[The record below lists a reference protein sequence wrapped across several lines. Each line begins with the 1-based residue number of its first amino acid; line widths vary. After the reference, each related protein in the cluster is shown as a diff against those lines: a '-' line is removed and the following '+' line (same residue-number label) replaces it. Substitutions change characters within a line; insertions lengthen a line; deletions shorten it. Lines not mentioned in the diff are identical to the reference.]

1 MKDAISTHTS
11 LARLRSDLKVLKV
24 KARQALAAA
33 PKSYHPDLLRLLPKK
48 DVVDRQLKVY
58 FETFELIYH
67 VLHVPS
73 FWREYDV
80 FWEDP
85 QKGEPSFAAILL
97 LAMAVVSCISPKQP
111 SRFVGHSSV
120 TRQTCIIWLENVET
134 WHQRQSPKHADIS
147 YYQILCLL
155 SLAKEVNAVKKKRA
169 WTTTG
174 ILLSIGIAAGLHRD
188 PSLRDGKIS
197 VFEQEMRRRLWSV
210 LTELELHNSLAR
222 GMPTL
227 LAGFKSDCAAPRN
240 IHDEDFDE
248 PSQHLPTSR
257 PIHEF
262 TAASFLHVAGQ
273 SLPLRVALISMI
285 NNPGTSLKYQ
295 EILQHDEQIRQQ
307 LRNISPIDARKDTL
321 SSLPLAALNIQFQ
334 QLLIVL
340 HSPFARRAGTHPQY
354 GYSKLVCFEAATA
367 ILEQHS
373 RLTTTGDF
381 TLGLRGH
388 DIYLAGLCL
397 CHNIFT
403 SSLAKGRSISHRI
416 SHACAHYLQ
425 MMWYIELWDLPSLV
439 LFKMP
444 FPCWRRGSCD
454 LEKGF
459 INSGSSRRHMAS
471 HNPRLCPKKRTCKN
485 VKPLNGYPG
494 YST

>member
-11 LARLRSDLKVLKV
+11 LARLRSDLKALKV
-24 KARQALAAA
+24 RARQALAAA
-33 PKSYHPDLLRLLPKK
+33 PKSYHPDLLRLLPKR
-48 DVVDRQLKVY
+48 DVVDRQLRLY
-58 FETFELIYH
+58 FGTFDLIYH

-73 FWREYDV
+73 FWKEYNA

-85 QKGEPSFAAILL
+85 SKGEPSFVAILL
-97 LAMAVVSCISPKQP
+97 LAMAVVSCFSPKQP

-120 TRQTCIIWLENVET
+120 TRQTCIVWLDNVET
-134 WHQRQSPKHADIS
+134 WHQRQSPKHAGIS

-155 SLAKEVNAVKKKRA
+155 SLAKEVNAIKKKRA

-197 VFEQEMRRRLWSV
+197 VFEQEMRRRLWSI
-210 LTELELHNSLAR
+210 LTELELHNALAR

-227 LAGFKSDCAAPRN
+227 LAGFQSDCAAPRN
-240 IHDEDFDE
+240 IHDEEFDE
-248 PSQHLPTSR
+248 SSQQLPASKPTSE
-257 PIHEF
+257 I

-273 SLPLRVALISMI
+273 TLSLRTSLISII
-285 NNPGTSLKYQ
+285 NNPGRSLQYQ
-295 EILQHDEQIRQQ
+295 EILDYDDQIRQQ
-307 LRNISPIDARKDTL
+307 VRSMLPLNARNDTRS
-321 SSLPLAALNIQFQ
+321 SSLPFAALNIQLQ

-340 HSPFARRAGTHPQY
+340 HSPFARQAGTHPQY
-354 GYSKLVCFEAATA
+354 GYSKLVCFEAAAA

-373 RLTTTGDF
+373 RLTKIGDF

-403 SSLAKGRSISHRI
+403 SSLAK
-416 SHACAHYLQ
+416 
-425 MMWYIELWDLPSLV
+425 
-439 LFKMP
+439 
-444 FPCWRRGSCD
+444 
-454 LEKGF
+454 
-459 INSGSSRRHMAS
+459 SRRKQACILTC
-471 HNPRLCPKKRTCKN
+471 LC
-485 VKPLNGYPG
+485 
-494 YST
+494 

>member
-24 KARQALAAA
+24 RARQVLAAA
-33 PKSYHPDLLRLLPKK
+33 PKSYHPDLLCLLPKK

-58 FETFELIYH
+58 FDTFELIYH

-73 FWREYDV
+73 FWKEYDV

-85 QKGEPSFAAILL
+85 QKGEPSFVAILL

-155 SLAKEVNAVKKKRA
+155 SLAKEVNAIKKKRA

-174 ILLSIGIAAGLHRD
+174 ILLSIGSAAGLHRD

-210 LTELELHNSLAR
+210 LTELELQNSLVR

-248 PSQHLPTSR
+248 SSQQLPASR
-257 PIHEF
+257 PRSEL

-273 SLPLRVALISMI
+273 SLSLRTALISMI

-295 EILQHDEQIRQQ
+295 EILQYDEQIRQL
-307 LRNISPIDARKDTL
+307 LRSISPLDTRKDICST
-321 SSLPLAALNIQFQ
+321 SSLPFAALNIQLQ

-340 HSPFARRAGTHPQY
+340 HSPFARQAGTHPQC
-354 GYSKLVCFEAATA
+354 GYSKLVCFKAATG

-373 RLTTTGDF
+373 RLTAMGDF

-403 SSLAKGRSISHRI
+403 SSLAKG
-416 SHACAHYLQ
+416 
-425 MMWYIELWDLPSLV
+425 
-439 LFKMP
+439 
-444 FPCWRRGSCD
+444 
-454 LEKGF
+454 
-459 INSGSSRRHMAS
+459 
-471 HNPRLCPKKRTCKN
+471 
-485 VKPLNGYPG
+485 
-494 YST
+494 